1 MRTYLLAA
9 ALLAALL
16 SSGFSSVTSA
26 AASPLQNLS
35 DADIG
40 EALAAHNAVR
50 QRVAQA
56 ESQRLGSPVV
66 IPDLTWNSDLAT
78 YAQEWADQL
87 LSSDPDPDPDRRTFP
102 HHDWGELQALGRGEN
117 IYAGWSD
124 GGVPDQSP
132 TAAVTW
138 WDSEQQYYDYDT
150 NTCAADQTCGHF
162 TQLVWSTTTQVG
174 CGQAV
179 RTAAYG
185 TQFVVWVCNYAP
197 AGNIIGERPYD
208 VMTVA
213 QPDVEQQVV
222 DLVNSERQ
230 QAGCGPVTIDPRL
243 TEAARTHSQDMA
255 ANNFLSS
262 LGSDGSEPGARLSAA
277 GYAWSTYGETIAAGF
292 PTAEQVMSV
301 WMQGSADI
309 ILNCDYTQI
318 GVGHEYAATS
328 AYGHYWT
335 QDFAIPTN

>member
-230 QAGCGPVTIDPRL
+230 RKFGIDKRDTLPRYCRACEVQHLCHGECPKHRFIL
-243 TEAARTHSQDMA
+243 TP
-255 ANNFLSS
+255 
-262 LGSDGSEPGARLSAA
+262 DGEPGLNYLCPAYRRFFTHVDPAMRA
-277 GYAWSTYGETIAAGF
+277 M
-292 PTAEQVMSV
+292 AELLRN
-301 WMQGSADI
+301 GRPAADI
-309 ILNCDYTQI
+309 RRRP
-318 GVGHEYAATS
+318 GAAMS
-328 AYGHYWT
+328 
-335 QDFAIPTN
+335 